1 MASRLDLHEILCS
14 ILESRNVYFQPPES
28 LKIQYPAIIY
38 SLSRIRNVHAN
49 NNIYN
54 QSRSYQIILIDKSP
68 DSTISDKISKLPYC
82 AFDRSYASDGLNHYV
97 FTLYY

>member
-38 SLSRIRNVHAN
+38 SLSRIRNIHAN

-54 QSRSYQIILIDKSP
+54 QLRSYQIILIDKSP

-82 AFDRSYASDGLNHYV
+82 TFDRSYVSDELNHYV

>member
-38 SLSRIRNVHAN
+38 SLSRIRNIHAN

-54 QSRSYQIILIDKSP
+54 QLRSYQIILIDKSP

-82 AFDRSYASDGLNHYV
+82 TFDRSYASDELNHYV